1 MKSLK
6 LFLLAFA
13 ATITIGAVAQDS
25 VIPSRL
31 KLQALRV
38 GAGAVPASGNASVT
52 GTLSAN
58 IATVTTSATVAG
70 SAICTAANGQCPLTT
85 DASLLTSG
93 TLNNARLPAAISV
106 TSVAA
111 THTGD
116 GSGLTSL
123 DAGDISAGTL
133 AVARGG
139 TNLTAAAQDATIVGN
154 ATTWVS
160 TTLPSCS
167 AAHQGLLYNTSTNAF
182 SCNANLS
189 RARAGRINIVSA
201 VSCSASETQFD
212 TGNTTTPVAIGTC
225 TYVWGT
231 AFGVS
236 PICTVSPIAASRIA
250 FVSARTTTSVTVNLT
265 DLTGTLVNGSVYVHC
280 LGGV

>member
-38 GAGAVPASGNASVT
+38 GTGAVPASGNASVT
-52 GTLSAN
+52 GTLAAN
-58 IATVTTSATVAG
+58 IATITTSATIAG
-70 SAICTAANGQCPLTT
+70 SGVCSAANGLCPLTT

-116 GSGLTSL
+116 GSGLTAL

-139 TNLTAAAQDATIVGN
+139 TNLTAAAQDATMIGN

-167 AAHQGLLYNTSTNAF
+167 GSNGALLYNSSTNAF
-182 SCNANLS
+182 SCNANMP
-189 RARAGRINIVSA
+189 RARAGRINIVSNL
-201 VSCSASETQFD
+201 SCNQSDQQYD
-212 TGNTTTPVAIGTC
+212 TGATATPNATGQCTVA
-225 TYVWGT
+225 WGT
-231 AFGVS
+231 AFLINPLCVVS
-236 PICTVSPIAASRIA
+236 PIIASRTA
-250 FVSARTTTSVTVNLT
+250 FISARTTTSATVNLA
-265 DLTGTLVNGSVYVHC
+265 DLTGTAVNGSVDFICV
-280 LGGV
+280 GI

>member
-116 GSGLTSL
+116 GSGLTAL

-167 AAHQGLLYNTSTNAF
+167 GTSGALLYNTSTNAF
-182 SCNANLS
+182 SCNKNLP
-189 RARAGRINIVSA
+189 RARAARVNIVSN
-201 VSCSASETQFD
+201 VSCNIAESQFD
-212 TGNTTTPVAIGTC
+212 TGTTC
-225 TYVWGT
+225 TPSATGVGTYSWST
-231 AFGVS
+231 AFLVTPNCVVS
-236 PICTVSPIAASRIA
+236 PIIASRTA
-250 FVSARTTTSVTVNLT
+250 FVSAKTTTSVTVNLV
-265 DLTGTLVNGSVYVHC
+265 DLAGTAQNGSVDVHC
-280 LGGV
+280 MGL

>member
-25 VIPSRL
+25 VIPSRM

-38 GAGAVPASGNASVT
+38 GTGAIPASGNASVT
-52 GTLSAN
+52 GTLAAN
-58 IATVTTSATVAG
+58 IATITTSATIAG
-70 SAICTAANGQCPLTT
+70 SGVCSAANGLCPLTT
-85 DASLLTSG
+85 NASLLTSG
-93 TLNNARLPAAISV
+93 TLANAHLPAAISV

-111 THTGD
+111 THTGN

-139 TNLTAAAQDATIVGN
+139 TNLTAAAQDAAMIGN

-167 AAHQGLLYNTSTNAF
+167 QPHQAVQYNSSTNAF
-182 SCNANLS
+182 ACNANLS

-201 VSCSASETQFD
+201 VSCNTIDTQFD
-212 TGNTTTPVAIGTC
+212 LGNTTTPVAIGTC

-231 AFGVS
+231 AFGVL

-265 DLTGTLVNGSVYVHC
+265 DLAGTLVNGSVDVHC